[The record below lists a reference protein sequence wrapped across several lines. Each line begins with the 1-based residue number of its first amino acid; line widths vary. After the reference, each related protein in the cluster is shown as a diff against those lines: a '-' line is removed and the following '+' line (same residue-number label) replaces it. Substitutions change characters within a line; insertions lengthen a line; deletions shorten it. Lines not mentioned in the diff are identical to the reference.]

1 MNLIKIKN
9 SCDYSKEV
17 TEELNDK
24 VNIKIKDLQNNKEID
39 SNFLIDSLQDIKQQ
53 IENLDDNLFEM
64 NGFLHEAIEKQDNNE
79 KSIKEYVLAVDFLID
94 SITFMIESE
103 QYNKESLL
111 KKVKTIKNLKIELK
125 DIIFDLYNKWLYI
138 IGVINII
145 LDH

>member
-24 VNIKIKDLQNNKEID
+24 VNIKIKYLQNNKEID

-64 NGFLHEAIEKQDNNE
+64 NGFLHEAIEKQDNDE

-125 DIIFDLYNKWLYI
+125 DIIFDLYNK
-138 IGVINII
+138 
-145 LDH
+145 

>member
-24 VNIKIKDLQNNKEID
+24 VNIKIKYLQNNKEID
-39 SNFLIDSLQDIKQQ
+39 SDFLIDSLQDIKQQ

-64 NGFLHEAIEKQDNNE
+64 NGFLHEAIEKQDNDE

-125 DIIFDLYNKWLYI
+125 DIIFDLYNK
-138 IGVINII
+138 
-145 LDH
+145 

>member
-24 VNIKIKDLQNNKEID
+24 VNIKIKYLQKNKEID

-125 DIIFDLYNKWLYI
+125 DIIFDLYNK
-138 IGVINII
+138 
-145 LDH
+145 

>member
-24 VNIKIKDLQNNKEID
+24 VNIKIKYLQNNKEID

-125 DIIFDLYNKWLYI
+125 DIIFDLYNK
-138 IGVINII
+138 
-145 LDH
+145 